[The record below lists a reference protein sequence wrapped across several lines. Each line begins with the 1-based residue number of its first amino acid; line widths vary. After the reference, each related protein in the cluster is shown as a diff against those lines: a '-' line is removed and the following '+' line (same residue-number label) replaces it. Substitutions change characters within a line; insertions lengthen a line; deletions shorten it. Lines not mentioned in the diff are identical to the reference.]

1 MVDLLLRLIV
11 VRAGQ
16 ELKPLALA
24 RHYGTKVPWC
34 QSGFRKMT
42 DQDKKV
48 SRRRVDTEAINLR
61 LPRDMIDAIDDQRR
75 LEPDL
80 PTRPEMIRRA
90 LVQWLE
96 MVEGKSEE

>member
-1 MVDLLLRLIV
+1 
-11 VRAGQ
+11 
-16 ELKPLALA
+16 
-24 RHYGTKVPWC
+24 
-34 QSGFRKMT
+34 MT

-48 SRRRVDTEAINLR
+48 NRRRVDTEAINLR
-61 LPRDMIDAIDDQRR
+61 LPRGMIDAIDDQRR
-75 LEPDL
+75 KEQDL